1 MKGVDVTDRVYPNDM
16 DPFDSYRIVLKPH
29 AHLHYSYAI
38 RDGCMNIELSD
49 YLDDAPDH
57 VIRDTCKAVVS
68 WAVRGKYNTPKSLM
82 DLIHSEKFIVGKR
95 PLYLERSRTVT
106 MDQQGRC
113 KNLLDSVERLRDN
126 GLICDDDIRNSFFS
140 WVDHMSKYKFGQC
153 NQLFRVVTV
162 NPVLDSDE
170 VPDYVLDFVIYHE
183 ILHLRQDPTKNR
195 RPHNSQFKCWERQ
208 FPLYDDAERYLKNF
222 YL

>member
-1 MKGVDVTDRVYPNDM
+1 MKAVDVTGRVYPNDM
-16 DPFDSYRIVLKPH
+16 DPFDSYRITLKPH

-49 YLDDAPDH
+49 YLEDAPDN
-57 VIRDTCKAVVS
+57 VLRDTCKAVVA
-68 WAVRGKYNTPKSLM
+68 WAVRGKFRTPQSLM
-82 DLIHSEKFIVGKR
+82 DFIHTEKFIVGKR

-106 MDQQGRC
+106 MDQQGRY
-113 KNLLDSVERLRDN
+113 KNLLDSVERLRES
-126 GLICDDDIRNSFFS
+126 GLIEDDDIRNSFFS
-140 WVDHMSKYKFGQC
+140 WVEHMAKYKFGQC

-183 ILHLRQDPTKNR
+183 ILHLRQDSTKNR
-195 RPHNSQFKCWERQ
+195 RPHNAQFKSWEHQ
-208 FPLYDDAERYLKNF
+208 FPMYDDAEWYLRNF
-222 YL
+222 YR